1 MLEKTQIDQSKTDIK
16 LNITDQIKIKPF
28 CAINSNYSVANP
40 TKKVNLLA
48 TKTKHPKSWI
58 QVQT

>member
-1 MLEKTQIDQSKTDIK
+1 MIKGTAMLSFFISTQLIFR
-16 LNITDQIKIKPF
+16 IKITPF

-48 TKTKHPKSWI
+48 NKTKHPKSWI